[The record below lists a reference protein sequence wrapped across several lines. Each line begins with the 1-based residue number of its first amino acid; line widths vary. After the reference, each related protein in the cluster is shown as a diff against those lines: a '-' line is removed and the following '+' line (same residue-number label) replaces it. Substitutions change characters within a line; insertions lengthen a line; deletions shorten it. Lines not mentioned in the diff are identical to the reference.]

1 MRTLGVYE
9 YEEGKL
15 TTEERTR
22 VNGFLGVHGMEGQ
35 SSWKPIQVEV
45 SHKQGFV
52 EIEAGVQFDQYMQD
66 LITPI
71 WRIAAAL
78 EKLAGIDTKE

>member
-1 MRTLGVYE
+1 MATDE
-9 YEEGKL
+9 S
-15 TTEERTR
+15 RTR
-22 VNGFLGVHGMEGQ
+22 VNGFLGVHGMEPQ
-35 SSWKPIQVEV
+35 SGWDPIQVEV
-45 SHKQGFV
+45 SHKKGFV
-52 EIEAGVQFDQYMQD
+52 AIEAGIQFDQYMQD